1 MPLYPIVAQVP
12 EGMRAEVMEYPLV
25 AGQTVRPG
33 FLVTLD
39 AAGDATVLT
48 AADPTAIL
56 GVALSSNEA
65 GRIIYEATV
74 LVALAKGNT
83 YFAFRGSRA
92 PTQDD
97 VGDVYGLVQNAA
109 GEWTVDFADAV
120 ATRVRIMEVHV
131 DRGLC
136 ICQILEAHRQI
147 PV

>member
-1 MPLYPIVAQVP
+1 MPLYPIVAQHP
-12 EGMRAEVMEYPLV
+12 EGMRAEVMEYPLA

-33 FLVTLD
+33 SLVTLN

-48 AADPTAIL
+48 AVDPTAIL
-56 GVALSSNEA
+56 GVSLSTNEA
-65 GRIIYEATV
+65 GTIIYEATV

-83 YFAFRGSRA
+83 YFAMRGSRA

-97 VGDVYGLVQNAA
+97 VGDVYGIIQAA
-109 GEWTVDFADAV
+109 DGEWQVDFADTLAP
-120 ATRVRIMEVHV
+120 RVRIMEVHV

-136 ICQILEAHRQI
+136 ICQILEANRQI

>member
-1 MPLYPIVAQVP
+1 MPLYPIVAQHP
-12 EGMRAEVMEYPLV
+12 EGMRAEINEYPLNP
-25 AGQTVRPG
+25 GQTVRPG
-33 FLVTLD
+33 ALITLD
-39 AAGDATVLT
+39 ADGDATVLT

-65 GRIIYEATV
+65 GRVIYENTV

-83 YFAFRGSRA
+83 YFAMRGSRA

-97 VGDVYGLVQNAA
+97 VGDVYGLIQAA
-109 GEWTVDFADAV
+109 DGEWQVDFADAV